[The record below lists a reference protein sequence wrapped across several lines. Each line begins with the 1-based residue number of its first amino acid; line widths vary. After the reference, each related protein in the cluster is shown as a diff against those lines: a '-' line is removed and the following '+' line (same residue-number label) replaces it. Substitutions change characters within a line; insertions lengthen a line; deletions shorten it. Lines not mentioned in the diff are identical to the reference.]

1 MPRDKQLTQNGA
13 RVQKLLNAIQPPIGT
28 SQPAG
33 GFLPN
38 IFYALGTLSEDTT
51 FSLAAPA
58 QEDANIPN
66 HYYWTFETGSTVPDI
81 NFPEGIIWKDGEEP
95 TIEENTHYEISVV
108 RGFGAFM
115 AIELPE
121 EEEGE

>member
-38 IFYALGTLSEDTT
+38 IFYALGTLLADTT

-58 QEDANIPN
+58 QEDANIVN

-81 NFPEGIIWKDGEEP
+81 NLPAGITWIGGEAP
-95 TIEENTHYEISVV
+95 TFEENTHYEISVLN
-108 RGFGAFM
+108 GIGAFM
-115 AIELPE
+115 SVEIEQ
-121 EEEGE
+121 EGE